1 MLLKD
6 LMNTLGCNSTRHEA
20 LPDTTDA
27 DARGS
32 YIANSTVLG
41 LESADNVLLIGTN
54 PRAESPV
61 FNARIRKAVLNGA
74 QVCMLASLHRC
85 AHAWI
90 ARLRGLSCVELW
102 QYVSVQYCC
111 H

>member
-6 LMNTLGCNSTRHEA
+6 LMNNLGCNSTRHEA
-20 LPDTTDA
+20 LPETTDA

-41 LESADNVLLIGTN
+41 LESADSVLLIGTN

-61 FNARIRKAVLNGA
+61 FNARIRKATLNGT
-74 QVCMLASLHRC
+74 QVCF
-85 AHAWI
+85 
-90 ARLRGLSCVELW
+90 
-102 QYVSVQYCC
+102 
-111 H
+111 